1 MVEIYTL
8 PNGLRVAA
16 EKMPFVHSTA
26 IGIWVKAGSMLETPG
41 ENGLSHLMEHM
52 SFKGTE
58 RRSARQLAE
67 DMDAIGGQVNAAT
80 SRTATTYYAR
90 VIEDEMETA
99 LELLAD
105 ILCHPK
111 ISEEELDKERNVV
124 LEEIAMADDSPEEVI
139 FDIANRAIYGEG
151 TLSRT
156 ILGEKKNIRRFKRA
170 DLTAFRSKYYAPRN
184 TVLAVA
190 GSFDTDALLKAAEK
204 LLGSWQGGEEAVY
217 PVNAANERP
226 QVIAVGR
233 AIEQMHLCIGF
244 QGLKEA
250 HPDSYIMAV
259 MANILGGG
267 MSSRLF
273 QKIREEKGLAYSVFA
288 GPSFYPHAGDM
299 MIYAAATPKNV
310 QAVLESIRGEYLL
323 MAKDGV
329 TEKELEQTK
338 VQLKTGV
345 VLSQESSYHLMNKI
359 GGNVLMLGREVPV
372 EEMLKKID
380 AVTEQDVARLAG
392 QTLMQKASVALIGPK
407 ADRVNVEA

>member
-8 PNGLRVAA
+8 SNGLRIAA
-16 EKMPFVHSTA
+16 ERMPFVHSVS
-26 IGIWVKAGSMLETPG
+26 IGIWVKAGSMLETEA

-58 RRSARQLAE
+58 SRSTRQLAE

-105 ILCHPK
+105 ILCHP
-111 ISEEELDKERNVV
+111 SLCEEELDKERNVV

-139 FDIANRAIYGEG
+139 FDLANRAIYGDG

-170 DLTAFRSKYYAPRN
+170 DLLAFRSKYYAPRN
-184 TVLAVA
+184 TVLSVA
-190 GSFDTDALLKAAEK
+190 GSFDTKKLLAAAER
-204 LLGSWQGGEEAVY
+204 LLGAWQGGEEAVY
-217 PVNAANERP
+217 PLNAANEKP
-226 QVIAVGR
+226 QVIAVNKS
-233 AIEQMHLCIGF
+233 IEQMHLCLGF
-244 QGLKEA
+244 KGLREA

-273 QKIREEKGLAYSVFA
+273 QKIREEKGLVYAVFSA
-288 GPSFYPHAGDM
+288 PSSYPQTGDM
-299 MIYAAATPKNV
+299 IIYAAATPKNV
-310 QAVLESIRGEYLL
+310 QEVFAGIRAECML
-323 MAKDGV
+323 MASEGV
-329 TEKELEQTK
+329 TAKELEQTK

-359 GGNVLMLGREVPV
+359 GGNMLMLGREVPV

-380 AVTEQDVARLAG
+380 AVTQEDVARLAG
-392 QTLMQKASVALIGPK
+392 QTLTQTASVALIGPK
-407 ADRVNVEA
+407 ADKIKTEA